1 MINRKLNKYAG
12 KIFNT
17 TDPSKIQFYKQ
28 KITYYRNMQHG
39 GDVPELMKTAEE
51 RIRAVKALHKTS
63 GECANDLNTRE
74 TTLQDLKGKLETN
87 EKDVIQKTDALNT
100 ASALFTD
107 SDNKLKSEVE
117 AEDAF
122 LERMFKVV
130 KQGGG
135 ALSPNQEEFLQ
146 QYKSLYEKHEGNTEC
161 AVKKNK
167 VDLEITTTTES
178 ISEQNQLLS
187 NIDID
192 ISKKNKATEK
202 NIKTLATRKES
213 EIEFLNKILNIG
225 QDIKRSPTPSL
236 SVDPLAKLPVQDI
249 PPTLFNGGCGGGTCG
264 IPLPSFGRVH

>member
-1 MINRKLNKYAG
+1 
-12 KIFNT
+12 
-17 TDPSKIQFYKQ
+17 
-28 KITYYRNMQHG
+28 
-39 GDVPELMKTAEE
+39 MKTAEE
-51 RIRAVKALHKTS
+51 RIRAVNALHVTS

-74 TTLQDLKGKLETN
+74 TTLQDLKGKLENN
-87 EKDVIQKTDALNT
+87 EKVVIQKTDALNT
-100 ASALFTD
+100 ASALLTD
-107 SDNKLKSEVE
+107 SDTNLKTEIEKEDDFLNRMLEVI
-117 AEDAF
+117 
-122 LERMFKVV
+122 

-135 ALSPNQEEFLQ
+135 ALSQNQEEFLQ

-161 AVKKNK
+161 VVKKNK

-178 ISEQNQLLS
+178 ISKQNQLLS

-236 SVDPLAKLPVQDI
+236 SVDQLAKLHVQDI
-249 PPTLFNGGCGGGTCG
+249 PPPSLFNGGCGGGTCG